1 MKGKYDRH
9 IFVCI
14 NDRPEDSPKECC
26 AAKGG
31 KDIRFEF
38 VKLISQHGLKGKVR
52 SNKSGCLDACELGP
66 IVVVYPEG
74 FWYTGVSLE
83 DVPEIFEKSV
93 LKGEPMDRLLA
104 MEKTWQELERIR
116 DGS

>member
-14 NDRPEDSPKECC
+14 NERPEDSPKWCC

-66 IVVVYPEG
+66 TVVVYPEG